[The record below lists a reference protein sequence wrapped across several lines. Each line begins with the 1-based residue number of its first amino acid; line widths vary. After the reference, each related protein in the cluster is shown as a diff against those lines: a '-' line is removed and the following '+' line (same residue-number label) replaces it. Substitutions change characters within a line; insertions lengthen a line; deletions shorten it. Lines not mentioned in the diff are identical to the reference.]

1 MPEMI
6 MFYHPVRKK
15 ITTVSAEN
23 RADMSFFDSVSRG
36 YRLSEPE
43 FFFISLKITLAND
56 FFAM

>member
-23 RADMSFFDSVSRG
+23 RADMSF
-36 YRLSEPE
+36 LIP
-43 FFFISLKITLAND
+43 
-56 FFAM
+56 

>member
-1 MPEMI
+1 MI
-6 MFYHPVRKK
+6 MFYPPVRKK
-15 ITTVSAEN
+15 ITTVLTEN
-23 RADMSFFDSVSRG
+23 RADMSFFASVGRG